1 MIKLVCE
8 TAHYAITL
16 PESINE
22 IPNEAFDKLTSNITL
37 PRYYCIVALCF
48 KAKLFDLAFTN
59 NKTKNSTL
67 PVTPIMCKI
76 SDADS
81 SDRQIR
87 VGDRVMIDRSSIE
100 RGIHLNIPT
109 GASYSAI
116 VDYFTRYPE
125 YRNKFIK
132 DKEFDAIRSKR
143 VIVMEFKI
151 IPVTDI
157 VGAVKLDERI
167 DDPYRV
173 NNNPI
178 KE

>member
-1 MIKLVCE
+1 
-8 TAHYAITL
+8 
-16 PESINE
+16 
-22 IPNEAFDKLTSNITL
+22 
-37 PRYYCIVALCF
+37 
-48 KAKLFDLAFTN
+48 
-59 NKTKNSTL
+59 
-67 PVTPIMCKI
+67 MCKI

-81 SDRQIR
+81 SERQIR
-87 VGDRVMIDRSSIE
+87 VGDRVMINRSSIE

-132 DKEFDAIRSKR
+132 DKELDAIRSKH

-173 NNNPI
+173 DNNPI

>member
-1 MIKLVCE
+1 MIKLVSE
-8 TAHYAITL
+8 TAHYAIIL

-22 IPNEAFDKLTSNITL
+22 IPNEVFDKLTSNITL

-76 SDADS
+76 SDADAS
-81 SDRQIR
+81 ERQIH

-100 RGIHLNIPT
+100 RGIHVNIPT
-109 GASYSAI
+109 GASYNSI
-116 VDYFTRYPE
+116 IEYFTRYTD

-132 DKEFDAIRSKR
+132 DKEFDAIRSKY
-143 VIVMEFKI
+143 VIIMEFKI
-151 IPVTDI
+151 VPVTDI
-157 VGAVKLDERI
+157 VGAIRLNERI
-167 DDPYRV
+167 DDPFCV
-173 NNNPI
+173 DNNPI

>member
-1 MIKLVCE
+1 MIKLVSE

-16 PESINE
+16 PESIDEISNE
-22 IPNEAFDKLTSNITL
+22 VFDKLTSNITL

-81 SDRQIR
+81 SERQIR
-87 VGDRVMIDRSSIE
+87 VGNRVMIDRSSIE
-100 RGIHLNIPT
+100 RGIHVNIPT

-116 VDYFTRYPE
+116 VDYFNRYPE

-132 DKEFDAIRSKR
+132 DKELDAIRSKH

-157 VGAVKLDERI
+157 VGAVKLNERI
-167 DDPYRV
+167 DDPYCV
-173 NNNPI
+173 DNDPI